1 VGRPY
6 GHATL
11 DTDTIVFGLIVPH
24 RREEADAR
32 SKRLAHPAKPGVPP
46 NPDQEGPHLI
56 KDERGVRRWYFWVP
70 SRTSWFSAFYERHQL
85 YAGEHWTYIGAAIEP
100 DEPDSFQRQ
109 ASQPRAR

>member
-1 VGRPY
+1 MPDQRGWP
-6 GHATL
+6 
-11 DTDTIVFGLIVPH
+11 D
-24 RREEADAR
+24 
-32 SKRLAHPAKPGVPP
+32 PAKPGVPP

-85 YAGEHWTYIGAAIEP
+85 FAGENWTYIGAAIEP

-109 ASQPRAR
+109 VGQPRAR